1 MGKSFQERVKDLEE
15 YNPNITFKD
24 GAFILRIQFKKSWSI
39 MEPDNPDEVA
49 YGTDDHDKTWHIY
62 VSTIENS
69 DKVFDLIDETIA
81 VNREMEK
88 KVSLYKEKVKELQ
101 ELFLSD
107 IPYDKLVQIQ
117 FTFPEKKG
125 KNKKGK
131 TQASETNEIS
141 ETNETTPKNTE
152 TNSIINNVVEDT
164 EPAEEKGTSYID
176 QQIAKV
182 IGG

>member
-24 GAFILRIQFKKSWSI
+24 GAFILRIKFKKSWTV
-39 MEPDNPDEVA
+39 MEPDNPEEVA

-88 KVSLYKEKVKELQ
+88 KIGLYKEKVKELQ

-117 FTFPEKKG
+117 FTFPEKKN

-131 TQASETNEIS
+131 QQVSEVS
-141 ETNETTPKNTE
+141 EVIETPEKEPE
-152 TNSIINNVVEDT
+152 TNSIINNVVEET

>member
-24 GAFILRIQFKKSWSI
+24 GAFILRIKFKKSWTV
-39 MEPDNPDEVA
+39 MEPENPDDVA

-88 KVSLYKEKVKELQ
+88 KIGLYKEKVKELQ

-117 FTFPEKKG
+117 FTFPEKKN
-125 KNKKGK
+125 KTKKGK
-131 TQASETNEIS
+131 QQVSEVNEVSEVSETA
-141 ETNETTPKNTE
+141 KKDTE
-152 TNSIINNVVEDT
+152 TDSIINNVVEET

>member
-1 MGKSFQERVKDLEE
+1 MGKSFQERVKALEE

-24 GAFILRIQFKKSWSI
+24 GAFILRIKFKKSWTV
-39 MEPDNPDEVA
+39 MEPENPDDVA

-88 KVSLYKEKVKELQ
+88 KITLYKEKVKELQ

-117 FTFPEKKG
+117 FTFPEKT
-125 KNKKGK
+125 NKKKKTK
-131 TQASETNEIS
+131 TQINEVSEVSEI
-141 ETNETTPKNTE
+141 TAKDTE
-152 TNSIINNVVEDT
+152 TNSIINNVVEET
-164 EPAEEKGTSYID
+164 ETSEEKGTSYID

-182 IGG
+182 IGE